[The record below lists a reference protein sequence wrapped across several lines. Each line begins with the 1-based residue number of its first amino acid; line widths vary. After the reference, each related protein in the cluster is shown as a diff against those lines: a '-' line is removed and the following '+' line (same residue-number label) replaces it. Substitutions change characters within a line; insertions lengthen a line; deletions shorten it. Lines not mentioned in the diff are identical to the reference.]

1 MLVYRIAM
9 ILGISIVTL
18 LISIT
23 LDTVLAPLP
32 GHVQFLVQIPALVI
46 AMDELRLWTVARA
59 AELHVTVD
67 EINGAFF
74 FAAPLAAFGAASLFA
89 DIRRLTRYQ

>member
-23 LDTVLAPLP
+23 LDVLLAPLP
-32 GHVQFLVQIPALVI
+32 GHIQFLVQIPALVI
-46 AMDELRLWTVARA
+46 AMDELRRWAQGRA
-59 AELHVTVD
+59 ADLHVTAD
-67 EINGAFF
+67 DINGAFF
-74 FAAPLAAFGAASLFA
+74 FAAPLAAFGATSLFA
-89 DIRRLTRYQ
+89 DIRRTLL